1 MHTIILLKV
10 NIQVINFVQQFF
22 TYTCENNQSMLNTE
36 EQRTLAKQRQVV
48 LVRLAFAKLNLEFLL
63 TL

>member
-48 LVRLAFAKLNLEFLL
+48 LVRLAFAKLNLESLL